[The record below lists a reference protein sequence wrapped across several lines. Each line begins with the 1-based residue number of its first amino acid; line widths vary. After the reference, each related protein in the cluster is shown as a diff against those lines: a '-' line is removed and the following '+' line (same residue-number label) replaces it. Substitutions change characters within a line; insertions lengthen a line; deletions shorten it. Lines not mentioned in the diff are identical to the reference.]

1 MNIVIVSDGEVR
13 DWRWGE
19 TGGWGGGWG
28 AKSAMH
34 LMTCGHSVAG
44 FAL

>member
-13 DWRWGE
+13 DWRWRE
-19 TGGWGGGWG
+19 TGDWG

-34 LMTCGHSVAG
+34 LMTCSHSVAG

>member
-19 TGGWGGGWG
+19 TGGGGG

>member
-1 MNIVIVSDGEVR
+1 MNIVIVSDGDFR
-13 DWRWGE
+13 DWRWREAGF
-19 TGGWGGGWG
+19 WG